1 MNDHEFTLFKE
12 YVSKWVDKDK
22 EIKDYQN
29 KIKLLQADKSY
40 NLMPKIIEF
49 MEKNG
54 INELNTETAG
64 TISLCKQKKRSGI
77 TKKNIKSKLLD
88 ELDNEIADKIFT
100 ELYES
105 RTITETTVLKRQ

>member
-12 YVSKWVDKDK
+12 YVAEWVNKDK
-22 EIKDYQN
+22 QIKDYQD
-29 KIKLLQADKSY
+29 KIKQLQVDKTN

-77 TKKNIKSKLLD
+77 TKKNIKLKLLD
-88 ELDNEIADKIFT
+88 ELEDDIADKIFN

-105 RTITETTVLKRQ
+105 RTITETTILKRQ

>member
-1 MNDHEFTLFKE
+1 MNDHEFILFKE
-12 YVSKWVDKDK
+12 YVAEWVNKDK
-22 EIKDYQN
+22 QIKDYQD
-29 KIKLLQADKSY
+29 KIKLLQVDKTN

-77 TKKNIKSKLLD
+77 TKKNIKLKLLD
-88 ELDNEIADKIFT
+88 ELEDDIADKIFN

-105 RTITETTVLKRQ
+105 RTITETTILKRQ